1 MMMNKKNNNGPIP
14 FNAQILPLFLLTF
27 IFFLNFTI
35 RIIISPLLPGISEDM
50 NLTQDQAGS
59 FFLISASGYCI
70 ALLCSGFVSSA
81 FLHKKTILIAAVG
94 SGIALIAAGL
104 SPNPFIMRLMIFF
117 VGMCAALYIPSG
129 MAVLTTSISNRHL
142 GKAIGIHELAP
153 NLSFLLVPVIC
164 EGLLLFIS
172 WRSVLVCVG
181 MTSVIMGLCSYRF
194 LSFQDFK
201 GTPPMFKSFL
211 PLMTNPSFWIMIA
224 LFSVG
229 VAGTLGVYSML
240 PLYLVKEHGM
250 LQAEANTLLT
260 LSRISTLIMPFAAG
274 WLSDRLGVKPILICI
289 FLITGISTL
298 LIGKFSG
305 TFLKTIIFVQPI
317 FAVSFFPPAFAALSR
332 IGPKESGNII
342 VSFTIPVAFLVGGG
356 VIPKLIGIAGDND
369 LFSLGFILTGLF
381 IVSGIFL
388 LLLLRLREE

>member
-1 MMMNKKNNNGPIP
+1 
-14 FNAQILPLFLLTF
+14 
-27 IFFLNFTI
+27 
-35 RIIISPLLPGISEDM
+35 
-50 NLTQDQAGS
+50 
-59 FFLISASGYCI
+59 
-70 ALLCSGFVSSA
+70 
-81 FLHKKTILIAAVG
+81 
-94 SGIALIAAGL
+94 
-104 SPNPFIMRLMIFF
+104 
-117 VGMCAALYIPSG
+117 
-129 MAVLTTSISNRHL
+129 
-142 GKAIGIHELAP
+142 
-153 NLSFLLVPVIC
+153 
-164 EGLLLFIS
+164 
-172 WRSVLVCVG
+172 
-181 MTSVIMGLCSYRF
+181 
-194 LSFQDFK
+194 
-201 GTPPMFKSFL
+201 MFKSFL